1 MELRL
6 AKNTHSS
13 QMAVA
18 ENLPERA
25 DSTLGHW
32 PLGDE
37 RGEEATPTKSNE
49 TIISYIP
56 KNAHW
61 FVFAP
66 LLREVHNAANN

>member
-1 MELRL
+1 
-6 AKNTHSS
+6 
-13 QMAVA
+13 MAVA
-18 ENLPERA
+18 ANLSERA

-37 RGEEATPTKSNE
+37 RGEEATPTKSNG

-56 KNAHW
+56 KNARL